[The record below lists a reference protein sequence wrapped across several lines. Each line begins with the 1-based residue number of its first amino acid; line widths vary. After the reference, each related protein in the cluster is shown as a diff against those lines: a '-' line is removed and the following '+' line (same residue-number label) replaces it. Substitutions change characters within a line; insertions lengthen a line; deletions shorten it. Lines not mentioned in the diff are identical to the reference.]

1 MPHVYYKVIYE
12 KINSNKLYILLS
24 FLQSAFFD
32 PKYVMKEDFGMTK
45 YDRMVEV
52 NQERS
57 RFKEETAIRTMRK
70 LYDKQE
76 QITVK
81 TLVDKT
87 GLSRAFF
94 YKNEM
99 VNSELERLR
108 AMQSNIDFTARRR
121 IILDKVSKK
130 RIVELE
136 KENEEL
142 KKQIIILTER
152 NNLLEKAA
160 QKRKVDY
167 FNEL

>member
-1 MPHVYYKVIYE
+1 
-12 KINSNKLYILLS
+12 
-24 FLQSAFFD
+24 
-32 PKYVMKEDFGMTK
+32 MTK

-121 IILDKVSKK
+121 IICSW
-130 RIVELE
+130 
-136 KENEEL
+136 
-142 KKQIIILTER
+142 Q
-152 NNLLEKAA
+152 
-160 QKRKVDY
+160 
-167 FNEL
+167 

>member
-1 MPHVYYKVIYE
+1 
-12 KINSNKLYILLS
+12 
-24 FLQSAFFD
+24 
-32 PKYVMKEDFGMTK
+32 MTK

-130 RIVELE
+130 RIVE

>member
-1 MPHVYYKVIYE
+1 
-12 KINSNKLYILLS
+12 
-24 FLQSAFFD
+24 
-32 PKYVMKEDFGMTK
+32 MTK

>member
-1 MPHVYYKVIYE
+1 
-12 KINSNKLYILLS
+12 
-24 FLQSAFFD
+24 
-32 PKYVMKEDFGMTK
+32 MTK

-57 RFKEETAIRTMRK
+57 RFKEETAIRAMRK

-94 YKNEM
+94 YKNET
-99 VNSELERLR
+99 VNAELERLR

>member
-1 MPHVYYKVIYE
+1 MLDL
-12 KINSNKLYILLS
+12 LYLIS
-24 FLQSAFFD
+24 HSCYNFIISLQ
-32 PKYVMKEDFGMTK
+32 
-45 YDRMVEV
+45 
-52 NQERS
+52 
-57 RFKEETAIRTMRK
+57 IRTMRK

>member
-1 MPHVYYKVIYE
+1 
-12 KINSNKLYILLS
+12 
-24 FLQSAFFD
+24 
-32 PKYVMKEDFGMTK
+32 MTK

-52 NQERS
+52 NQEIS
-57 RFKEETAIRTMRK
+57 RLKEEKAIRTMRL
-70 LYDKQE
+70 LYDNEEK
-76 QITVK
+76 ITVNE
-81 TLVDKT
+81 LVDKT

>member
-1 MPHVYYKVIYE
+1 
-12 KINSNKLYILLS
+12 
-24 FLQSAFFD
+24 
-32 PKYVMKEDFGMTK
+32 MTK

-57 RFKEETAIRTMRK
+57 RFKEETAIRAMRK

-94 YKNEM
+94 YKNET
-99 VNSELERLR
+99 VNAELERLR

-130 RIVELE
+130 RIAELE

>member
-1 MPHVYYKVIYE
+1 
-12 KINSNKLYILLS
+12 
-24 FLQSAFFD
+24 
-32 PKYVMKEDFGMTK
+32 MTK

-57 RFKEETAIRTMRK
+57 RFKEETAIRAMRK

-94 YKNEM
+94 YKNET

-130 RIVELE
+130 RIAELE

-142 KKQIIILTER
+142 KKRIIILTER

>member
-1 MPHVYYKVIYE
+1 M
-12 KINSNKLYILLS
+12 SN
-24 FLQSAFFD
+24 
-32 PKYVMKEDFGMTK
+32 

-52 NQERS
+52 NQEIS
-57 RFKEETAIRTMRK
+57 RLKEEKAIRTMRL
-70 LYDKQE
+70 LYDNEEK
-76 QITVK
+76 ITVNE
-81 TLVDKT
+81 LVDKT
-87 GLSRAFF
+87 GLSRGFF
-94 YKNEM
+94 YKNAT

>member
-1 MPHVYYKVIYE
+1 
-12 KINSNKLYILLS
+12 
-24 FLQSAFFD
+24 
-32 PKYVMKEDFGMTK
+32 MTK

-57 RFKEETAIRTMRK
+57 RFKEETAIRAMRK

>member
-1 MPHVYYKVIYE
+1 
-12 KINSNKLYILLS
+12 
-24 FLQSAFFD
+24 
-32 PKYVMKEDFGMTK
+32 
-45 YDRMVEV
+45 MVEV

-57 RFKEETAIRTMRK
+57 RFKEETAIRAMRK

>member
-1 MPHVYYKVIYE
+1 
-12 KINSNKLYILLS
+12 
-24 FLQSAFFD
+24 
-32 PKYVMKEDFGMTK
+32 MTK
-45 YDRMVEV
+45 YDQMVEV

-57 RFKEETAIRTMRK
+57 RFKEETAIRAMRK

-94 YKNEM
+94 YKNET
-99 VNSELERLR
+99 VNAELERLR

>member
-1 MPHVYYKVIYE
+1 
-12 KINSNKLYILLS
+12 
-24 FLQSAFFD
+24 
-32 PKYVMKEDFGMTK
+32 
-45 YDRMVEV
+45 MVEV
-52 NQERS
+52 NQEIS
-57 RFKEETAIRTMRK
+57 RLKEEKAIRTMRL
-70 LYDKQE
+70 LYDNEEK
-76 QITVK
+76 ITVNE
-81 TLVDKT
+81 LVDKT
-87 GLSRAFF
+87 GLSRGFF
-94 YKNEM
+94 YKNAT

>member
-1 MPHVYYKVIYE
+1 
-12 KINSNKLYILLS
+12 
-24 FLQSAFFD
+24 
-32 PKYVMKEDFGMTK
+32 MTK

-57 RFKEETAIRTMRK
+57 RFKEETAIRMMRK

>member
-1 MPHVYYKVIYE
+1 
-12 KINSNKLYILLS
+12 
-24 FLQSAFFD
+24 
-32 PKYVMKEDFGMTK
+32 MTK

-108 AMQSNIDFTARRR
+108 AMQSNIA
-121 IILDKVSKK
+121 L
-130 RIVELE
+130 LQ
-136 KENEEL
+136 EEGL
-142 KKQIIILTER
+142 
-152 NNLLEKAA
+152 
-160 QKRKVDY
+160 Y
-167 FNEL
+167 

>member
-1 MPHVYYKVIYE
+1 
-12 KINSNKLYILLS
+12 
-24 FLQSAFFD
+24 
-32 PKYVMKEDFGMTK
+32 MTK

-57 RFKEETAIRTMRK
+57 RFKEETARRTMRK